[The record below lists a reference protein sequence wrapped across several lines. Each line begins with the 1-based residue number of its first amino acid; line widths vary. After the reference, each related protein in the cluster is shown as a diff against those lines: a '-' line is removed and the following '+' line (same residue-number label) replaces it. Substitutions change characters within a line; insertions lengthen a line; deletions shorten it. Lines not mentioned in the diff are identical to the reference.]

1 MPALVDEL
9 NWPANPATA
18 GVSGRPGAR
27 RAARL
32 AGHLLGWPLL
42 VKAGLLGGVG
52 LAWAVRHLLGA

>member
-1 MPALVDEL
+1 MPALVNEL
-9 NWPANPATA
+9 QWPTIAAAAGAT
-18 GVSGRPGAR
+18 GMSGRR